1 MASSF
6 SSQIPIIIYL
16 IKKLNPQKILDI
28 GKGFGKYGF
37 LIHEYFGIETNKKI
51 DKSLTLKEQ
60 SKVIIDAV
68 EVDDDL
74 MLPHLN
80 QIYNKIY
87 IVDIFDIYRN
97 LESYDLILMID
108 VIEHLEKEKAKKM
121 LIYFLSIGH
130 TIIIATPKNFFAQ
143 HLYESSYENH
153 ISHWSVK
160 DFKEIGKVDYQYTGD
175 GVVYLVSSD
184 KHKIVGFGNSL
195 NKKVKRILRIII
207 NEVKS

>member
-1 MASSF
+1 LASSF